1 VSVLTAPDAIV
12 RRPVDLLAACAV
24 VLRGESAEASAGG
37 WIPSEVGGGCF
48 DDVRWMEWGHSMEF
62 ATQLSV
68 PMLFVLF
75 TAFGLVF
82 YGIGRLALYFLSGH
96 AVHDVGSIPQSAF
109 LGTIATAWALSLG
122 FIAADI
128 WTVNSRADQ
137 ATSME
142 RSAIARL
149 LRSAEPDILDSSKL
163 AAGIIAY
170 RQEVA
175 SKEWLQDKNEKPD
188 DQVETILHDVR
199 GEVAELAR
207 GKAPASL
214 VSQVMTDFNDLQDAR
229 NMRLAVG
236 NTSIDYY
243 KWYLVMFL
251 TVLTAV
257 TIAATHA
264 DRTRAG
270 RRALAIYA
278 ITASMSLWI
287 LAIHAN
293 PYDGLEAL
301 DPSLLFTNQKNAS
314 IAFDGV

>member
-1 VSVLTAPDAIV
+1 
-12 RRPVDLLAACAV
+12 
-24 VLRGESAEASAGG
+24 
-37 WIPSEVGGGCF
+37 
-48 DDVRWMEWGHSMEF
+48 MEF

-75 TAFGLVF
+75 TTFGLIF
-82 YGIGRLALYFLSGH
+82 YLVGRLALHFLSKH
-96 AVHDVGSIPQSAF
+96 AVRDTLSIPQSAF
-109 LGTIATAWALSLG
+109 LSTIATAWALSLG

-149 LRSAEPDILDSSKL
+149 LRSAEPDILASAKL
-163 AAGIIAY
+163 TAGIEAY
-170 RQEVA
+170 RQQVA
-175 SKEWLQDKNEKPD
+175 SKEWLEGKNETPD
-188 DQVETILHDVR
+188 EQVEAILYGVR
-199 GEVAELAR
+199 GEVANLAR
-207 GKAPASL
+207 GNAPAPL

-229 NMRLAVG
+229 NLRLAVG

-251 TVLTAV
+251 TLLTAI

-264 DRTRAG
+264 DRKRAG

-301 DPSLLFTNQKNAS
+301 DPSLLFTNQKNAG
-314 IAFDGV
+314 IAFGGA

>member
-1 VSVLTAPDAIV
+1 
-12 RRPVDLLAACAV
+12 
-24 VLRGESAEASAGG
+24 
-37 WIPSEVGGGCF
+37 
-48 DDVRWMEWGHSMEF
+48 MEQVY
-62 ATQLSV
+62 QLSAT
-68 PMLFVLF
+68 MLFVLF
-75 TAFGLVF
+75 AGFGIAFYLA
-82 YGIGRLALYFLSGH
+82 GRVALYVLSKH
-96 AVHDVGSIPQSAF
+96 ASRDILSIPQSAF

-128 WTVNSRADQ
+128 WAVNSRADQ

-142 RSAIARL
+142 RSTIARL

-170 RQEVA
+170 RQQVATREWQDGKNVIPDEV
-175 SKEWLQDKNEKPD
+175 
-188 DQVETILHDVR
+188 VETTLHDVR
-199 GEVAELAR
+199 GEIAELAR
-207 GKAPASL
+207 GNAPSL
-214 VSQVMTDFNDLQDAR
+214 LISQVIQDFSNLQDAR

-251 TVLTAV
+251 TLLTAI

-264 DRTRAG
+264 DRKLAG

-293 PYDGLEAL
+293 PYDGVEELH
-301 DPSLLFTNQKNAS
+301 PSLLFTNQKHAD
-314 IAFDGV
+314 IALDGN

>member
-1 VSVLTAPDAIV
+1 
-12 RRPVDLLAACAV
+12 
-24 VLRGESAEASAGG
+24 
-37 WIPSEVGGGCF
+37 
-48 DDVRWMEWGHSMEF
+48 MEF
-62 ATQLSV
+62 ATHLSV

-75 TAFGLVF
+75 TAFGLAF
-82 YGIGRLALYFLSGH
+82 YGIGRVALHFLSGH
-96 AVHDVGSIPQSAF
+96 AIRDVGSIPQSAF

-128 WTVNSRADQ
+128 WAVNSRADQ

-149 LRSAEPDILDSSKL
+149 LRSAEVDILDSSKL

-188 DQVETILHDVR
+188 DQVETILHDLR
-199 GEVAELAR
+199 GEVATLAR

-229 NMRLAVG
+229 NLRLAVG

-314 IAFDGV
+314 IAFSGP